1 MRLTFQSSQTSKS
14 SRVPRMASTALSLT
28 ALVAAAATTLVSLGA
43 QSPAAAQ
50 QTPQANISRA
60 AQDSRSSVLGS
71 YMAGRV
77 ARNDNDV
84 SEAARFYGLAL
95 QKVPGNQPIANQ
107 AFELS
112 VMRGDLETAAKL
124 AQQLV
129 DSGTDNKLA
138 LVMAG
143 LTAFKAG
150 KFADAEALF
159 DKSGGNPVSDLTKTL
174 AKAWTKQAAGQSREA
189 AELLDQSKAAEAIL
203 AFYRYHKALIS
214 DVAGRKTDART
225 AFERANRGGE
235 NKTLR
240 FALAFAQHASN
251 AGDSKLAQSILQQQ
265 IDRSRGD
272 GHPLAKAY
280 LKQLELGEKL
290 PLIATTPSQ
299 GLAEAFFGLGE
310 ALMSEGGLGAS
321 AVYLQ
326 FAIYLEPQMP
336 FALATMANIY
346 EGAKRYEL
354 ANATYERIPKGTPL
368 DTSIAIRRAL
378 NLNGMEKVDDAKD
391 ALENLLKSDQNN
403 IVVLDTLGSVM
414 RGHKRYAE
422 AAEYYTRAINTL
434 TKPERKFWNLY
445 YARGTSYERLKKWP
459 QAEADL
465 QQALK
470 LEPDQAQVLN
480 YLGYSWVDMGKNLKQ
495 GLAHIEKAVR
505 LKPDD
510 GYITDSLG
518 WAHFKLGNFKDAV
531 KWLEKA
537 VELTP
542 HDPVLNDHLGDA
554 YWRVG
559 REREAT
565 FQWEQA
571 LTLKPEPEDK
581 EKIEKKLKGG
591 LPPLAQGKPA
601 ATTKQVQTNDIK
613 PKRRTEVRPN
623 ATNPTP

>member
-1 MRLTFQSSQTSKS
+1 MRLTSLSI
-14 SRVPRMASTALSLT
+14 TALM
-28 ALVAAAATTLVSLGA
+28 AVAAGVLVGGSLIG
-43 QSPAAAQ
+43 SLPAAAQ
-50 QTPQANISRA
+50 QASEANVSRA
-60 AQDSRSSVLGS
+60 SQGMRASALGH

-84 SEAARFYGLAL
+84 AEAAKFYALAL
-95 QKVPGNQPIANQ
+95 QQAPGNQPIANQ

-112 VMRGDLETAAKL
+112 VMRGDLESAAKL
-124 AQQLV
+124 AKQLV
-129 DSGTDNKLA
+129 DDNTDNKLA
-138 LVMAG
+138 FVLAG

-150 KFADAEALF
+150 KFAEAEALF
-159 DKSGGNPVSDLTKTL
+159 DKSGGNPVSDLTRTL
-174 AKAWTKQAAGQSREA
+174 AKAWTRQAAGQSREA
-189 AELLDQSKAAEAIL
+189 SDLLDQSKAPEAIL
-203 AFYRYHKALIS
+203 AFYRYHKALLS
-214 DVAGRKTDART
+214 DVAGRKSDARA
-225 AFERANRGGE
+225 AFERASRGGE

-251 AGDSKLAQSILQQQ
+251 AGDTKLSQTILQQQ
-265 IDRSRGD
+265 MDRARGD
-272 GHPLAKAY
+272 GHPLVKAY
-280 LKQLELGEKL
+280 LKQLEAGEKL
-290 PLIATTPSQ
+290 PLIASTPSQ
-299 GLAEAFFGLGE
+299 GLAEALFGLGE

-326 FAIYLEPQMP
+326 YAIYLEPDMP

-346 EGAKRYEL
+346 EGAKRYEM
-354 ANATYERIPKGTPL
+354 ANAMYGRIAKGSPL
-368 DTSIAIRRAL
+368 DTSIEIRKAL
-378 NLNGMEKVDDAKD
+378 NLNAMEKVDEAKD
-391 ALENLLKSDQNN
+391 ALEVLLKSDQNN
-403 IVVLDTLGSVM
+403 IVILDTLGSIM
-414 RGHKRYAE
+414 RGHKRFAE
-422 AAEYYTRAINTL
+422 AADYYTRAINTL
-434 TKPERKFWNLY
+434 TKPEKRYWNLY

-470 LEPDQAQVLN
+470 LEPEQAQVLN
-480 YLGYSWVDMGKNLKQ
+480 YLGYSWVDMGKNLKL
-495 GLAHIEKAVR
+495 GLSHIEKAVR

-559 REREAT
+559 REREAR
-565 FQWEQA
+565 FQWEQS
-571 LTLKPEPEDK
+571 LSLKPEADDK
-581 EKIEKKLKGG
+581 DKTEKKLSTG

-601 ATTKQVQTNDIK
+601 SSTKQVQTNDPK
-613 PKRRTEVRPN
+613 QKRRTEARPGQG
-623 ATNPTP
+623 NPTP

>member
-1 MRLTFQSSQTSKS
+1 MRLTTLSI
-14 SRVPRMASTALSLT
+14 PALMA
-28 ALVAAAATTLVSLGA
+28 VAAGALLGSAVAGSAPAGA
-43 QSPAAAQ
+43 QQS
-50 QTPQANISRA
+50 PQANVSRA
-60 AQDSRSSVLGS
+60 SQDARASVLGS

-84 SEAARFYGLAL
+84 AEAAKFYSLAL
-95 QKVPGNQPIANQ
+95 QQAPGNQPIANQ

-112 VMRGDLETAAKL
+112 VMRGDLEGAAKL
-124 AQQLV
+124 AKQLV
-129 DSGTDNKLA
+129 DDGSDNKLA
-138 LVMAG
+138 YVLAG

-174 AKAWTKQAAGQSREA
+174 AKAWAKQAAGQTREA
-189 AELLDQSKAAEAIL
+189 TDLLDQSKAPEAIL
-203 AFYRYHKALIS
+203 AFYRYHKDLVS
-214 DVAGRKTDART
+214 DVAGRKPDARA
-225 AFERANRGGE
+225 AFERASRGGE

-240 FALAFAQHASN
+240 FALAYAQHASN
-251 AGDSKLAQSILQQQ
+251 AGDTKLAQTILQQQ
-265 IDRSRGD
+265 IDRTRGD
-272 GHPLAKAY
+272 GHPLVKAY
-280 LKQLELGEKL
+280 LKQLEIGDKL
-290 PLIATTPSQ
+290 PLIAATSSQ

-326 FAIYLEPQMP
+326 YAIYLEPEMP

-346 EGAKRYEL
+346 EGAKRYEM
-354 ANATYERIPKGTPL
+354 ANATYARIPTGSAL
-368 DTSIAIRRAL
+368 DTSIAIRKAL
-378 NLNGMEKVDDAKD
+378 NLNALEKVDEAKD
-391 ALENLLKSDQNN
+391 ALETLLKSDQNN
-403 IVVLDTLGSVM
+403 LVLLDTLGSIM
-414 RGHKRYAE
+414 RGHKRFEE
-422 AAEYYTRAINTL
+422 AAGYYTRAINTL
-434 TKPERKFWNLY
+434 TKPDKRYWNLY

-470 LEPDQAQVLN
+470 LEPEQPQVLN
-480 YLGYSWVDMGKNLKQ
+480 YLGYSWVDMGKNLKL
-495 GLAHIEKAVR
+495 GLSHIEKAVR

-518 WAHFKLGNFKDAV
+518 WAHYKLGNFKDAV

-559 REREAT
+559 REREAN
-565 FQWEQA
+565 FQWEQS
-571 LTLKPEPEDK
+571 LMLKPEPDDK
-581 EKIEKKLKGG
+581 DKVEKKLKAG
-591 LPPLAQGKPA
+591 LPPLAQGKPVT
-601 ATTKQVQTNDIK
+601 TTKQVQGTDAK
-613 PKRRTEVRPN
+613 PRRRTEARPGQG
-623 ATNPTP
+623 NPTP